1 MKNNLLT
8 IVKKLYFFR
17 GKVLMF
23 ISKQQFIIL
32 FGVIF
37 IIFSNFVYDYQG
49 QIIGR
54 IPILYEYTQKNNA
67 RYLIDSNQSSRIF
80 PHRVDSI
87 GKLKDIWNNG
97 FRSFEVDVRFGD
109 NNTSKFFIGHNLGD
123 SKITL
128 EKFLSSIKYNN
139 IERVWLDF
147 KNLNKDNYKD
157 ASIRLEYLDRK
168 FKIKNKFIVESGNKM
183 QFFKFFNISG
193 WHTSYYMPTNIVK
206 LIKEHKNI
214 EMEQLSLK
222 ISKQVKMQNVS
233 AISFDSRLYPFVKKY
248 MEPKI
253 SKNIVYHIWY
263 APFLASF
270 NFKSEL
276 LSNKLFLD
284 ERVKTLLTI
293 YRSKF
298 NI

>member
-1 MKNNLLT
+1 
-8 IVKKLYFFR
+8 
-17 GKVLMF
+17 MF

-193 WHTSYYMPTNIVK
+193 WHTSYYMPTKIVK